1 MSSSNLFPVIT
12 INALT
17 ATADQVSVKTNV
29 PLVLGQTPT
38 DNSHA
43 ANKEYVDTKISVV
56 QTAIDV
62 ITGGNDIAD
71 KIDTFLEMQTFVET
85 MNAQGVTTLTAS
97 LSAEIT
103 ARANAIAAEAET
115 RANAI
120 AAEALERANADTK
133 LSNSLFK
140 SLLVPYSTL
149 VFPDESPPMVMPTS
163 VKNKTNVDGWYF
175 KNGGSSST
183 TKKINW
189 YLPAPVNETTQ
200 KATVASLLELNIP
213 VKLVSKVSTPFVT
226 VYTKPKP
233 NDLNPANNNVASWY
247 NAKATYL
254 VSNASS
260 LTLTAEGNYLFR
272 ALVSGT
278 NLVGSLSGFSA
289 IDLIKDASTSPG
301 NMLPNDEILAISIGT
316 NSIAAAGNVE
326 CVIHTLNVFSSNGN
340 YMHLFS
346 NEGPMNKFLLDK
358 VDTLYTN
365 LGQSPVPSAQIA

>member
-17 ATADQVSVKTNV
+17 ATADQVSVKSGV
-29 PLVLGQTPT
+29 PLSLGQAPT
-38 DNSHA
+38 ANLHA

-56 QTAIDV
+56 QTAIDL
-62 ITGGNDIAD
+62 ITGGSNTNAT
-71 KIDTFLEMQTFVET
+71 IDTFLEMQTFVEN
-85 MNAQGVTTLTAS
+85 MNAQGVTNLTEAV
-97 LSAEIT
+97 SAEQT
-103 ARANAIAAEAET
+103 ARENAIAAEAET

-120 AAEALERANADTK
+120 ATEALERANADTK

-149 VFPDESPPMVMPTS
+149 VFPDESPPMVMPTT
-163 VKNKTNVDGWYF
+163 VKNTTNVDGWYF
-175 KNGGSSST
+175 KNGSSST
-183 TKKINW
+183 TRKINW
-189 YLPAPVNETTQ
+189 YLPAPVNETTK
-200 KATVASLLELNIP
+200 KATVGSLLELNIP
-213 VKLVSKVSTPFVT
+213 VKLVSKVSSPFVT
-226 VYTKPKP
+226 VYTKIKP
-233 NDLNPANNNVASWY
+233 NDPLNPANNNAASWY
-247 NAKATYL
+247 NAKATYV
-254 VSNASS
+254 VSNTSS
-260 LTLTAEGNYLFR
+260 LTAGGNYLLR

-289 IDLIKDASTSPG
+289 IDLIKEGFVSPG
-301 NMLPNDEILAISIGT
+301 TMYPEDEILAISIGT
-316 NSIAAAGNVE
+316 NSVADPGTVE

-340 YMHLFS
+340 YMHQFS

>member
-1 MSSSNLFPVIT
+1 MSSVRFAT
-12 INALT
+12 IVANALT
-17 ATADQVSVKTNV
+17 TTDSLVSIKSGV
-29 PLVLGQTPT
+29 PLSLGQAPT

-43 ANKEYVDTKISVV
+43 TNKEYVDTKISVV
-56 QTAIDV
+56 QSAIDD
-62 ITGGNDIAD
+62 IMGNDPSLN
-71 KIDTFLEMQTFVET
+71 TFLEMRKFVQD
-85 MNAQGVTTLTAS
+85 MDAIGVTNLTTA
-97 LSAEIT
+97 LSAERT
-103 ARANAIAAEAET
+103 ARENDIAQEIANRSAADAT
-115 RANAI
+115 
-120 AAEALERANADTK
+120 EALERANADTK

-149 VFPDESPPMVMPTS
+149 VFPDESPPMVMPTT
-163 VKNKTNVDGWYF
+163 VKNTTNVDGWYF

-183 TKKINW
+183 TTRKINW

-200 KATVASLLELNIP
+200 KATVGSLLELNIP

-226 VYTKPKP
+226 VYTKTKSSG
-233 NDLNPANNNVASWY
+233 NQASWY
-247 NAKATYL
+247 NARATYL

-260 LTLTAEGNYLFR
+260 SSLTAGGNYLLR

-301 NMLPNDEILAISIGT
+301 TMYPEDEILAISIGT
-316 NSIAAAGNVE
+316 NSGADAGTVE

-340 YMHLFS
+340 YMHQFS

>member
-17 ATADQVSVKTNV
+17 ATAHQVSVAANV

-38 DNSHA
+38 DNLHA

-56 QTAIDV
+56 QTAIDL
-62 ITGGNDIAD
+62 ITGGSNTNAT
-71 KIDTFLEMQTFVET
+71 IDTFLEMQTFVEN
-85 MNAQGVTTLTAS
+85 MNAQGVTNLTEAV
-97 LSAEIT
+97 SAEQT
-103 ARANAIAAEAET
+103 ARENAIAAEAET

-120 AAEALERANADTK
+120 ATEALERANADTK

-149 VFPDESPPMVMPTS
+149 VFPDESPPMVMPTT
-163 VKNKTNVDGWYF
+163 VKNTTNVDGWYF
-175 KNGGSSST
+175 KNGSSST
-183 TKKINW
+183 TRKINW

-200 KATVASLLELNIP
+200 KATVGSLLELNIP
-213 VKLVSKVSTPFVT
+213 VKLVSIVSSPFVT
-226 VYTKPKP
+226 VYTKIKT
-233 NDLNPANNNVASWY
+233 NDPLNPANNNVASWY
-247 NAKATYL
+247 NAKATYI
-254 VSNASS
+254 VSSASS
-260 LTLTAEGNYLFR
+260 STLTAGGNYLLR

-278 NLVGSLSGFSA
+278 NLVGSLSGFSP

-316 NSIAAAGNVE
+316 NSGAAAGNVE

-340 YMHLFS
+340 YMHHFS